1 MNPVQDASSDGL
13 RPTLAELLALES
25 AVMRGRASR
34 SGRGNA
40 QQGGAFRMRVHGPGL
55 EPSDSRPYVP
65 GDEARHVDWRL
76 TARTGQLYSKR
87 FEAERARVC
96 LLLADVDARQFFGTR
111 LRYKSVQAAR
121 AGAAAAW
128 WAQRQ
133 GDRVGALNT
142 ATGELLV
149 PRSGRAGTL
158 PVLDALQ
165 RWYAQPPD
173 GEVAGL
179 QQHLDAALRLAR
191 GGTLV
196 VVCEAARAADV
207 PSALWALLCS
217 HLRVHLVLVAD
228 RIEDEPPA
236 RALSVATPAGRQH
249 LALDDPRV
257 RAAWTAPR
265 RQALAVIARW
275 QVAGLSVH
283 QLYADASATQWL
295 PLAAA
300 GVAA

>member
-1 MNPVQDASSDGL
+1 MQHPDGDGL
-13 RPTLAELLALES
+13 RPTLGELLALEG
-25 AVMRGRASR
+25 ALAHGRSPR
-34 SGRGNA
+34 QGRGNA
-40 QQGGAFRMRVHGPGL
+40 RQGGAFRMRVHGQGL

-65 GDEARHVDWRL
+65 GDEARHVDWRV
-76 TARTGQLYSKR
+76 TARAGQLYSKR

-133 GDRVGALNT
+133 GDRVGAMHA
-142 ATGELLV
+142 ATGELLA
-149 PRSGRAGTL
+149 PRGGRHGVM

-165 RWYAQPPD
+165 RWYARPPD
-173 GEVAGL
+173 SEGPPL
-179 QQHLDAALRLAR
+179 QQRLDAALRLAR

-196 VVCEAARAADV
+196 VLAEASRVAQV
-207 PSALWALLCS
+207 PASLWAMLGT

-236 RALSVATPAGRQH
+236 QVLSVVTASGRQR
-249 LALDDPRV
+249 LALDNPRV
-257 RAAWTAPR
+257 RAAWTSPR
-265 RQALAVIARW
+265 RQALATIERW
-275 QVAGLSVH
+275 QVPGVSVH
-283 QLYADASATQWL
+283 HLHTDDSAVQWL
-295 PLAAA
+295 PLSPA
-300 GVAA
+300 GAMA